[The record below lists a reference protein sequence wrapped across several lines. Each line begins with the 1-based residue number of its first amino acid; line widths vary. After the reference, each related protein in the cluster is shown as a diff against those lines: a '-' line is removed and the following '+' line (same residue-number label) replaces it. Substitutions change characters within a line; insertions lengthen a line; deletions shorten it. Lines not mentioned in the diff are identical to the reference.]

1 MNVELTPEQLAKI
14 EKYNRHQEAVK
25 RASAKYYAKKN
36 GKDYVDHHGK
46 LHKFSESVIDEHEL
60 NVREERKQ
68 KRKEYHKERYSK
80 NADRIKQQAKDYRA
94 KKKQEKLSSKTP
106 LLLSEPVSV

>member
-36 GKDYVDHHGK
+36 GKDYV
-46 LHKFSESVIDEHEL
+46 
-60 NVREERKQ
+60 
-68 KRKEYHKERYSK
+68 
-80 NADRIKQQAKDYRA
+80 
-94 KKKQEKLSSKTP
+94 
-106 LLLSEPVSV
+106 